1 MKQTRAKKEKKRKE
15 REAIATAC
23 VVVKDVFHG
32 QLQPFGGDRRRISQ
46 LEPLQLCAWEER
58 RSKEKNAFA
67 QPFKNVRNLKK
78 PQAHHNQKGKG
89 RARGPYKY
97 KRLYRMTEKEN
108 Q

>member
-1 MKQTRAKKEKKRKE
+1 MPKKKKKKKKKER

-58 RSKEKNAFA
+58 RSREKNAAFA
-67 QPFKNVRNLKK
+67 QPFKNV
-78 PQAHHNQKGKG
+78 
-89 RARGPYKY
+89 
-97 KRLYRMTEKEN
+97 TEKPKEAAGSS
-108 Q
+108 